1 MHEIEE
7 LADTISVFRNGRHI
21 STFQKG
27 TETDEAIVQMMIGR
41 DVSNVY
47 PPKPVRAAPPPVELE
62 VTKLGWTDRLSDIS
76 FTLGKG
82 EIVGLGGL
90 DGQGQRE
97 VLLAL
102 FGVLRNVTGTVRIR
116 GRDGVPASPGAATK
130 PALGMALIPEDRKT
144 EGLMLPM
151 SIADNISITALK
163 WLSPH
168 AVIDRAAEKNAVDG
182 MVRKLKIKVGD
193 VADPVA
199 TLSGGNQQKVV
210 IAKWLLTGPQIL
222 LLNDPTR
229 GIDVGTKEEIYRLL
243 RELADAGTSI
253 ILYSTDYDELI
264 GCCDRVLILYGGRI
278 VRALEGDQITE
289 TNIVA
294 SSFNMPLDSAAAAE
308 LVSPQ

>member
-1 MHEIEE
+1 
-7 LADTISVFRNGRHI
+7 
-21 STFQKG
+21 
-27 TETDEAIVQMMIGR
+27 
-41 DVSNVY
+41 
-47 PPKPVRAAPPPVELE
+47 
-62 VTKLGWTDRLSDIS
+62 
-76 FTLGKG
+76 
-82 EIVGLGGL
+82 
-90 DGQGQRE
+90 
-97 VLLAL
+97 
-102 FGVLRNVTGTVRIR
+102 
-116 GRDGVPASPGAATK
+116 
-130 PALGMALIPEDRKT
+130 
-144 EGLMLPM
+144 MLPM
-151 SIADNISITALK
+151 SISDNISITALK
-163 WLSPH
+163 WLSPR
-168 AVIDRAAEKNAVDG
+168 AVIDRTAEKNAVDG
-182 MVRKLKIKVGD
+182 MVDKLRIKVGS